1 MCFKIVLNYL
11 DYLTQ
16 FTIISCLTNRN
27 KLNKSIY
34 AHVRCNFPNSFYI
47 KSVVFNCKLFEIK
60 KKHTVLIHLL
70 SLASFDKF
78 SPSTRTSVSIHIL
91 SQLISNN
98 FLPPSVTDGSTG
110 GTPIDHLLH
119 LPQELL
125 SSHRD

>member
-1 MCFKIVLNYL
+1 M
-11 DYLTQ
+11 
-16 FTIISCLTNRN
+16 
-27 KLNKSIY
+27 Y

-60 KKHTVLIHLL
+60 KKPTVLIHLL

-91 SQLISNN
+91 SQLISNS

-110 GTPIDHLLH
+110 GILIDHLLH